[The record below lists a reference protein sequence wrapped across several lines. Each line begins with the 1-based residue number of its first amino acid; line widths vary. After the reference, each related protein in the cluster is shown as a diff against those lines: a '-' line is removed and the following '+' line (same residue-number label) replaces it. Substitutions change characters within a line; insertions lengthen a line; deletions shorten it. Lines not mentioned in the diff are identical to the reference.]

1 MVNFLGII
9 THFSQVILLACLLVY
24 FKMVMSFR
32 LDMVVSSHIARRYSL
47 FHQNELVFNDT
58 NSQMLMLSSERLVRS
73 RSLVSIH
80 SRIRIQDQK
89 VILVVF
95 MLVLVVRKFGVE
107 NRQRYTFLLQRA
119 LRNEKHL
126 LSFARHELV
135 KQ

>member
-9 THFSQVILLACLLVY
+9 THFSQVILLACLSVY
-24 FKMVMSFR
+24 FKMVISFR
-32 LDMVVSSHIARRYSL
+32 LDMVVSSHIARRYLLS
-47 FHQNELVFNDT
+47 HQNELVFNDT
-58 NSQMLMLSSERLVRS
+58 NSQMRMLSSERQILS

-95 MLVLVVRKFGVE
+95 MLVLVVRKFRVE
-107 NRQRYTFLLQRA
+107 NRQRCTFLLQRV

-135 KQ
+135 KR